1 MSALIASESKIRDIY
16 VDSCGCQFM
25 NMTVGKLNTFSWSDY
40 HILYV
45 TEGSG
50 YALFGEKRLQMTAGS
65 LLIFLPWQNRNYGF
79 HRNKD
84 SRSYYIH
91 FNGSACEELMNELGL
106 SEGNYFYIGTSHSLT
121 KQLDSLIEEFQQK
134 KEHYEYMCHSY
145 MLAIL
150 TMISRKL
157 SGTPQES
164 SEAQKRIN
172 EICKYIYENC
182 DKIGSVGSLAKMAHL
197 SESRFTHLFSEV
209 VGISPTA
216 YILAAR
222 MDISKELLT
231 ETDRSVGSIAESVGI
246 FDQNYF
252 SRVFKRNVGLSPT
265 EYRRIYAKKSQ

>member
-1 MSALIASESKIRDIY
+1 MSSSDVHIVKKTDLYI
-16 VDSCGCQFM
+16 DSCGCQLLA
-25 NMTVGKLNTFSWSDY
+25 KDPDQLNTFSWSDY

-50 YALFGEKRLQMTAGS
+50 YAVFGEKRLQMTEGT
-65 LLIFLPWQNRNYGF
+65 LLIFLPWQIRNYGF
-79 HRNKD
+79 HRNKE
-84 SRSYYIH
+84 SRSYYLH

-121 KQLDSLIEEFQQK
+121 KQLDSLVEEFQQK
-134 KEHYEYMCHSY
+134 REHYEYMCHSH

-172 EICKYIYENC
+172 EICRYIYENC
-182 DKIGSVGSLAKMAHL
+182 HKIESVGELAKMTHL
-197 SESRFTHLFSEV
+197 SESRFTHLFSEA
-209 VGISPTA
+209 VGISPKA

-222 MDISKELLT
+222 VDIAKELLT
-231 ETDRSVGSIAESVGI
+231 DTNRSVGSISESMG
-246 FDQNYF
+246 FSDQNYF
-252 SRVFKRNVGLSPT
+252 SRVFKRLTDMSPT
-265 EYRRIYAKKSQ
+265 EYRRIFTESH